1 MVTNR
6 WFLGVDDISDAM
18 MIRDT
23 VFVEEQN
30 VPLEIEHDK
39 YDKTALHLVVYAD
52 GVPVGCARMVP
63 QEAGFKF
70 GRIAV
75 LKEERGK
82 HYGDLIMR
90 LLLFKA
96 FQMGASQAHLGAQL
110 HAAQFYTRFGFV
122 RDGENYWEAGI
133 EHVPMQVTA
142 DTVEYPS
149 DCQDC

>member
-6 WFLGVDDISDAM
+6 WFLGADDISDAM

-23 VFVEEQN
+23 VFVEEQGCP
-30 VPLEIEHDK
+30 VDIEHDE
-39 YDKTALHLVVYAD
+39 YDKTAMHLVVYAD
-52 GVPVGCARMVP
+52 GSPVGCARMVP
-63 QEAGFKF
+63 QEDGFKL

-96 FQMGASQAHLGAQL
+96 FQMGANQAHLGAQK
-110 HAAQFYTRFGFV
+110 HAADFYARFGFV
-122 RDGENYWEAGI
+122 RDGENYMEAGI
-133 EHVPMQVTA
+133 EHVPMKVTA
-142 DTVEYPS
+142 DTVDYPS
-149 DCQDC
+149 ACHG

>member
-23 VFVEEQN
+23 VFIAEQGCPVN
-30 VPLEIEHDK
+30 IEHDK
-39 YDKTALHLVVYAD
+39 YDKTAMHLVLYAD
-52 GVPVGCARMVP
+52 GAPVGCARMVP
-63 QEAGFKF
+63 QETGFKL

-96 FQMGASQAHLGAQL
+96 FQMGAKEAHLGAQL
-110 HAAQFYTRFGFV
+110 HAADFYARFGFV
-122 RDGENYWEAGI
+122 RDGENYMEAGI
-133 EHVPMQVTA
+133 EHVPMKVTA
-142 DTVEYPS
+142 DTVDYPS
-149 DCQDC
+149 ECHH